1 MLDITEEIH
10 IMLLNDKRFQP
21 RLELE
26 TSRIRYKRAVC
37 FAGELTLDHG
47 DPDGVQR

>member
-10 IMLLNDKRFQP
+10 IMLLNGGRFQP
-21 RLELE
+21 ILELE

-37 FAGELTLDHG
+37 FVGKLTLGHE
-47 DPDGVQR
+47 DPEGVQR